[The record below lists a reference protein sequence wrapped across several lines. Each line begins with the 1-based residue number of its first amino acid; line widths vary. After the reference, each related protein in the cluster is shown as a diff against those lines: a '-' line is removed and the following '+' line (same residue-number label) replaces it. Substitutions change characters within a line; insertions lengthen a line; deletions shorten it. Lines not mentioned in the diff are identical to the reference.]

1 MAIKKRKI
9 FGVASAVL
17 VLLLGWLFLTSS
29 GRQAQFILGGVLVNL
44 GYRMQDHLESY
55 DFEHDEDISPEQVWQ
70 ELKKQNALAAAV
82 RDWFP
87 RTARHPLVALV
98 VCMDARIDTNELT
111 GDTRHYYYIL
121 RTAGSV
127 LSEREEE
134 MLELAVANGV
144 ELVILTTHSDC
155 AAENAASTPELRE
168 QFPALAAAVDERDDR
183 IHEFLERPLI
193 ASKIAEG
200 KLAVKLVNIDT
211 MTERMLPKK
220 EADGNGDSGNV
231 TDEDQGEQQAS

>member
-1 MAIKKRKI
+1 MPKKRKI
-9 FGVASAVL
+9 FGIAAVL
-17 VLLLGWLFLTSS
+17 LVPLVGWLVFTKS
-29 GRQAQFILGGVLVNL
+29 GRRTQFILGGAMVNL
-44 GYRMQDHLESY
+44 GYRLQDHLASY
-55 DFEHDEDISPEQVWQ
+55 DFEHAEDISPEQVWE
-70 ELKKQNALAAAV
+70 ELKEQNALAAAV
-82 RDWFP
+82 RNWFP

-111 GDTRHYYYIL
+111 GDTRRYYYVL

-134 MLELAVANGV
+134 MLELAIENGV

-168 QFPALAAAVDERDDR
+168 RFPALAAAVDERESR
-183 IHEFLERPLI
+183 IREFLERPLV

-200 KLAVKLVNIDT
+200 KLAVKLLNIDT
-211 MTERMLPKK
+211 MTEKMLSRDVPNG
-220 EADGNGDSGNV
+220 EAEPEKDAG
-231 TDEDQGEQQAS
+231 